1 MVFKNDTIP
10 ESFNGYKILQI
21 SDLHNK
27 EFGSKQNKILAKQ
40 TNLKQAI
47 SQFGWLN
54 QKWH

>member
-27 EFGSKQNKILAKQ
+27 EFGSKQNKILAE
-40 TNLKQAI
+40 I
-47 SQFGWLN
+47 ER
-54 QKWH
+54 